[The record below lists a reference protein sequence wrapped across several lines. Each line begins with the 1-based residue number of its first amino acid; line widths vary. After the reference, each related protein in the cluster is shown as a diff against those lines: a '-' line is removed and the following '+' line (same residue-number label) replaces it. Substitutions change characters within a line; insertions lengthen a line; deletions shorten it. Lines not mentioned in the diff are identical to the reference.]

1 MKLLTPETL
10 TRDQFV
16 LLRDAPL
23 FVVVAISGSGGSR
36 LDSLFERAAGAK
48 AILNGKNNDHPLIR
62 AMSVP
67 AEVDLA
73 MAVVDGAVRDTRGV
87 LVPPAT
93 LRQLAEDSVRQAVSV
108 LRLQGGD
115 LDMFAYR
122 EFIRSVAKRVAEAA
136 REHDIL
142 GIGGQL
148 VSDGEREVLM
158 AIEKELI

>member
-16 LLRDAPL
+16 LLRDAPH

-48 AILNGKNNDHPLIR
+48 AILNGRNNDHPLIR
-62 AMSVP
+62 AISVP
-67 AEVDLA
+67 AEVDVA
-73 MAVVDGAVRDTRGV
+73 MSVVDSAVREARGA
-87 LVPPAT
+87 LAPPAT
-93 LRQLAEDSVRQAVSV
+93 LRQLAVDCLRQAVSV
-108 LRLQGGD
+108 LRLQGSD

-136 REHDIL
+136 REQDIL
-142 GIGGQL
+142 GIGGQF
-148 VSDGEREVLM
+148 VSDGEREVLVS
-158 AIEKELI
+158 IEKELA